1 MTAEHTAPAPTPR
14 RWPRWVGPALAA
26 ISLAASAWFGLVL
39 VLGTARPFQVAAG
52 RSMSP
57 TLETGDFVVLQGV
70 APEDLHVGDIVAI
83 AVPPEA
89 QSK

>member
-1 MTAEHTAPAPTPR
+1 M
-14 RWPRWVGPALAA
+14 
-26 ISLAASAWFGLVL
+26 L